1 MAAPKRK
8 SARRG
13 LTWISSAQERGKVN
27 VAVTKILARK
37 GGLNDA
43 IRYVVNG
50 DKTNGQTLTAYLNC
64 DPGHAARR
72 CKTQRRASTR
82 RTASNITT

>member
-1 MAAPKRK
+1 M
-8 SARRG
+8 
-13 LTWISSAQERGKVN
+13 
-27 VAVTKILARK
+27 AVTKILARK

-50 DKTNGQTLTAYLNC
+50 DKTNGRTLRTAT
-64 DPGHAARR
+64 PAMRRAR
-72 CKTQRRASTR
+72 CKTQRRASGK